1 MYFYSPG
8 LCFFIVLPRFFQ
20 IFSIFLFIF
29 ISKRH
34 NPWDILFFIFFSS
47 FSLFGRFFFD
57 FFLFY
62 RPGCTFSVFYRFI
75 WFHYNFSVFIVLIFF
90 SRCHVFYPLFHLSG
104 LPFSFFCK
112 QSHFFSFIN
121 IFYSFSPFFYP
132 SSPFHTIFLPFTA
145 SPSRFYSF
153 RPYLYYIFPF
163 SVVFLPFLNSFLSF
177 LLFPPLPSFY
187 TLFLPFFRSS
197 FIFSFL
203 LMSLS
208 PSHFSRFTSLKM
220 FHVKHRFLRFSVF
233 GDQWEAIC
241 FPAFRKSLSFF
252 TSLIFKIIVFS
263 ILFLI
268 FSVFSTFFLYFR
280 AFHVV
285 FRLCFLSFIKLFNY
299 IFIFSYELNFYIRFF
314 GFSKPFTKR
323 ILGPFFHG
331 FLPIWKDFIP

>member
-1 MYFYSPG
+1 M
-8 LCFFIVLPRFFQ
+8 
-20 IFSIFLFIF
+20 
-29 ISKRH
+29 
-34 NPWDILFFIFFSS
+34 
-47 FSLFGRFFFD
+47 
-57 FFLFY
+57 
-62 RPGCTFSVFYRFI
+62 
-75 WFHYNFSVFIVLIFF
+75 VLIFF

-104 LPFSFFCK
+104 LPFSFFVNNLTFSLLSTFFIPSLRFLSLIAI
-112 QSHFFSFIN
+112 SHHFLAFHCLSLPFLFFSPMSILHFPL
-121 IFYSFSPFFYP
+121 FS
-132 SSPFHTIFLPFTA
+132 
-145 SPSRFYSF
+145 R
-153 RPYLYYIFPF
+153 
-163 SVVFLPFLNSFLSF
+163 FLPFLNSFLSF

-208 PSHFSRFTSLKM
+208 LSHFSRFTSLKM

-252 TSLIFKIIVFS
+252 ASLIFKIIVFS

-280 AFHVV
+280 VFHVV

-314 GFSKPFTKR
+314 GFSKSFTKR

>member
-1 MYFYSPG
+1 MYFYSLE

-34 NPWDILFFIFFSS
+34 NPWDILFFIFSPVFLFSDG
-47 FSLFGRFFFD
+47 FSLI
-57 FFLFY
+57 FLFY

-75 WFHYNFSVFIVLIFF
+75 WFHYNFSVFMVLIFF

-121 IFYSFSPFFYP
+121 IFYSFSPFFIPHRHFTPFSCLSLPLPPVFILFAHVYTTF
-132 SSPFHTIFLPFTA
+132 SPFQSFFAFSQLIFIFFCFFRLFHRFT
-145 SPSRFYSF
+145 
-153 RPYLYYIFPF
+153 
-163 SVVFLPFLNSFLSF
+163 
-177 LLFPPLPSFY
+177 PSFCH
-187 TLFLPFFRSS
+187 FFRSS

-233 GDQWEAIC
+233 GDPREAIC

-268 FSVFSTFFLYFR
+268 FSVFSTFSCIF
-280 AFHVV
+280 A
-285 FRLCFLSFIKLFNY
+285 CF
-299 IFIFSYELNFYIRFF
+299 
-314 GFSKPFTKR
+314 T
-323 ILGPFFHG
+323 
-331 FLPIWKDFIP
+331 

>member
-1 MYFYSPG
+1 M
-8 LCFFIVLPRFFQ
+8 
-20 IFSIFLFIF
+20 
-29 ISKRH
+29 
-34 NPWDILFFIFFSS
+34 
-47 FSLFGRFFFD
+47 
-57 FFLFY
+57 
-62 RPGCTFSVFYRFI
+62 
-75 WFHYNFSVFIVLIFF
+75 VLIFF

-121 IFYSFSPFFYP
+121 IFLFLLSVFYP

-153 RPYLYYIFPF
+153 RPCLYYIFPF
-163 SVVFLPFLNSFLSF
+163 SVVFC
-177 LLFPPLPSFY
+177 LFSTHFYLFCFFRLFHRFTPSFCH
-187 TLFLPFFRSS
+187 FFRSS

-233 GDQWEAIC
+233 GDQQEAIC

-268 FSVFSTFFLYFR
+268 FSVFSTFSCIF
-280 AFHVV
+280 A
-285 FRLCFLSFIKLFNY
+285 CF
-299 IFIFSYELNFYIRFF
+299 
-314 GFSKPFTKR
+314 T
-323 ILGPFFHG
+323 
-331 FLPIWKDFIP
+331 

>member
-1 MYFYSPG
+1 M
-8 LCFFIVLPRFFQ
+8 I
-20 IFSIFLFIF
+20 
-29 ISKRH
+29 
-34 NPWDILFFIFFSS
+34 
-47 FSLFGRFFFD
+47 
-57 FFLFY
+57 
-62 RPGCTFSVFYRFI
+62 
-75 WFHYNFSVFIVLIFF
+75 LIFF

-104 LPFSFFCK
+104 LPFSFFVNNLTFSLLSTFFIPSLRFLSLIAI
-112 QSHFFSFIN
+112 SHHFLA
-121 IFYSFSPFFYP
+121 
-132 SSPFHTIFLPFTA
+132 FHCLFLPFLFF
-145 SPSRFYSF
+145 SPMSILHFPLFSR
-153 RPYLYYIFPF
+153 
-163 SVVFLPFLNSFLSF
+163 FLPFLNSFLSF

-197 FIFSFL
+197 FIFSFP

-233 GDQWEAIC
+233 GDPREAIC

-252 TSLIFKIIVFS
+252 TSLIFKTIVFS

-280 AFHVV
+280 VFHAV

-323 ILGPFFHG
+323 ILRPFFQG